1 VRTSRRLAWNEPGNP
16 LAAREAIRRAAG
28 APLVDLTL
36 TNPTRAGLDYPA
48 EAIAQALA
56 DPRAAAYDPAPLG
69 LAAARAAVAAAYAE
83 AGAAVGPDRVA
94 LTASSSESYGL
105 LFKLLCDPGDVVLVP
120 APSYPLFDLLA
131 RLEGVVPRPYRL
143 AFDGAWHVDWRTVD
157 VEGARAIV
165 VVSPNNP
172 TGSFLTTGDLALL
185 EALGLPLVV
194 DEVFGAYPLA
204 PPRDAV
210 RTIVGQPLRRPLAV
224 PSFALGGLSKSCG
237 LPQLKLGWI
246 AVGGPEAEA
255 RTLLEGLEL
264 VADTYLSVGA
274 PVQHALPRLLA
285 LGAGIRAQIAGRVR
299 RNREAL
305 AAAVGRDSPCTLLP
319 AEAGWSAILR
329 LPAVR
334 SDEAWALT
342 LLDEDDLL
350 VQPGYFYDLEL
361 PACLVLS
368 LLPAPDLFDEGIR
381 RLAAR
386 VSATVG

>member
-1 VRTSRRLAWNEPGNP
+1 MRTSRRLAWNEPGNP

-131 RLEGVVPRPYRL
+131 RLEGIVPRPYRL

-172 TGSFLTTGDLALL
+172 TGSFLTTGDLARL

>member
-1 VRTSRRLAWNEPGNP
+1 MRTSRRLAWNEPGNP